1 MTLQPIS
8 ILDIPSD
15 ATTSVHFRS
24 RSFLAHRGERP
35 KALWLIEEGWA
46 SGYKLLRDG
55 RRHISRFYM
64 PGDLCDPSW
73 LAADEVDQL
82 VVSITPIRAIPLD
95 RSRIEARLQCD
106 SAFSGR
112 LAFEGFARL
121 RAQSEWLVTL
131 GCKSATERLSQLI
144 CELFCRLAAN
154 GRADEDRCD
163 FPLSQQDMADFTGMT
178 PVHVCRTLKELK
190 QKRLIEL
197 RRRRLRILD
206 FDRLAKLC
214 GFDRAYLATE
224 TAGAPPRLAAAA

>member
-1 MTLQPIS
+1 MPFPS
-8 ILDIPSD
+8 APFLDFPSD
-15 ATTSVHFRS
+15 AAATVHFRS

-35 KALWLIEEGWA
+35 SALWLIEEGWA

-73 LAADEVDQL
+73 LAADGVDQL
-82 VVSITPIRAIPLD
+82 VVSITPIKAIPLD
-95 RSRIEARLQCD
+95 RMRIEARLHSD
-106 SAFSGR
+106 PAFSGR
-112 LAFEGFARL
+112 LALEGFARL

-154 GRADEDRCD
+154 GRVEDDRCD

-190 QKRLIEL
+190 EHQLIEL

-214 GFDRAYLATE
+214 GFEHAYLAGE
-224 TAGAPPRLAAAA
+224 TCQSPPLAAAA

>member
-1 MTLQPIS
+1 MMAPQSIS
-8 ILDIPSD
+8 IVDSSPD
-15 ATTSVHFRS
+15 AASVYFRS

-35 KALWLIEEGWA
+35 RALWLIEEGWA
-46 SGYKLLRDG
+46 SGYKVLRDG

-82 VVSITPIRAIPLD
+82 VVSITPIKAIPLD
-95 RSRIEARLQCD
+95 RSQMETRLQSD
-106 SAFSGR
+106 PAFSGR

-154 GRADEDRCD
+154 GRVEGDRCD

-178 PVHVCRTLKELK
+178 PVHVCRTLKELRTS
-190 QKRLIEL
+190 RLIEL

-206 FDRLAKLC
+206 FERLAKLC
-214 GFDRAYLATE
+214 GFDGAYIEAE
-224 TAGAPPRLAAAA
+224 TTAVPRRLAAAA